1 MRNNFLIGLFL
12 SFGILL
18 GSTQEGYAWTFEDA
32 VSSTVAPIGKICEL
46 FATEEGIGQAQCAMS
61 SLMTSTGVTSALL
74 KEIQE
79 VQPDAIAFVAGE
91 EVTPSLLSVVERI
104 QTEIAPEKSFE
115 EIIELI
121 SSLDL

>member
-1 MRNNFLIGLFL
+1 MKNSNAIIY
-12 SFGILL
+12 SLL
-18 GSTQEGYAWTFEDA
+18 LVSSLLSTQARAWTFENA

-46 FATEEGIGQAQCAMS
+46 FATPEGIGQAQCAMS

-91 EVTPSLLSVVERI
+91 EATPALNSVVERI
-104 QTEIAPEKSFE
+104 QTEVAPEKSFD
-115 EIIELI
+115 EIVLLI
-121 SSLDL
+121 SGLN